1 MTIYSTILVYTVIK
15 CKQCKQIRGFM
26 NSNRRE
32 KIRLATREEIIA
44 TAWKQIGETGAAG
57 LSLRAIAREMD
68 LTAPAL
74 YRYFEDRDSL
84 VTALIIEAFISFG
97 DALESARDACPAD
110 DHAGRF
116 KAISL
121 AYRQWAIS
129 YPQRY
134 MLIFGTPIAG
144 YCMPEEAGPASQRSF
159 LILTGVIADAYQ
171 AGKIHLSPEYKALTP
186 GLRARYQLL
195 KQMGLTYPAVVQQL
209 ALVSWSWIHG
219 LTSLE
224 LYGYMPNF
232 LGDQVEGFVQFEL
245 DAFMKTLGLK

>member
-1 MTIYSTILVYTVIK
+1 
-15 CKQCKQIRGFM
+15 M
-26 NSNRRE
+26 NSKRRE

-44 TAWKQIGETGAAG
+44 TAWKQIGEGGAAG
-57 LSLRAIAREMD
+57 LSLRAIAREME

-84 VTALIIEAFISFG
+84 VTALIIEAFTSFG
-97 DALESARDACPAD
+97 DALETARDTYPASE
-110 DHAGRF
+110 HTRRM

-121 AYRQWAIS
+121 AYRQWVIS

-171 AGKIHLSPEYKALTP
+171 AGKIRLSSEYEALTP
-186 GLRARYQLL
+186 GLQKRYELL
-195 KQMGLTYPAVVQQL
+195 GQMGLTYPPVVQQL
-209 ALVSWSWIHG
+209 ALASWSWIHG

-232 LGDQVEGFVQFEL
+232 LGDQVENFVQVEL
-245 DAFMKTLGLK
+245 DAFMNRLGLK